1 MLRNA
6 ARSLIMKK
14 KVFVIFPKIL
24 ANGKKIYYYS
34 TYDENGKRRQFSTG
48 CTDEIEATKYVL
60 DLFQK
65 GTLVKNTNLAFD
77 KYAANFFSQNG
88 NYVSSK
94 LQRGFTYS
102 KTYSDKN
109 NAIINKRAIPFFKNK
124 TINLITPK
132 DIEAWLKR
140 EQQTGISNSTLNKR
154 IKILRIIFNEAYRLG
169 DISFNPFTRIQM
181 FCSDTKTKGI
191 FTEDEIRKLFKS
203 TSSKCLWKND
213 LTYLFNLLAV
223 STGMRLGEIQA
234 LRVEDLSK
242 GLITVRHSYD
252 VKYGLKETKTNTV
265 RQIPIT
271 MELYKSILK
280 FLSWRNNGYIFSFN
294 NGVTPISRNYI
305 YKDFYSAM
313 EKIGLSR
320 NKLNERNISFHSYRH
335 TFASILANKN
345 LPELFIRKLTGHA
358 SQEVFNGYTHI
369 ELEELQKALA

>member
-1 MLRNA
+1 
-6 ARSLIMKK
+6 
-14 KVFVIFPKIL
+14 
-24 ANGKKIYYYS
+24 
-34 TYDENGKRRQFSTG
+34 
-48 CTDEIEATKYVL
+48 
-60 DLFQK
+60 
-65 GTLVKNTNLAFD
+65 
-77 KYAANFFSQNG
+77 
-88 NYVSSK
+88 
-94 LQRGFTYS
+94 
-102 KTYSDKN
+102 
-109 NAIINKRAIPFFKNK
+109 
-124 TINLITPK
+124 
-132 DIEAWLKR
+132 
-140 EQQTGISNSTLNKR
+140 
-154 IKILRIIFNEAYRLG
+154 
-169 DISFNPFTRIQM
+169 M

-203 TSSKCLWKND
+203 TSSKCLWRND

-223 STGMRLGEIQA
+223 STGMRLGELQA

-265 RQIPIT
+265 RQIPIS

-320 NKLNERNISFHSYRH
+320 NELNERNISFHSYRH

-358 SQEVFNGYTHI
+358 SKEVFNGYTHI

>member
-24 ANGKKIYYYS
+24 ANEKKIYYYS

-65 GTLVKNTNLAFD
+65 GTLVRNTNLAFD

-102 KTYSDKN
+102 KTCSDKN

-124 TINLITPK
+124 PINLITPK
-132 DIEAWLKR
+132 DIEAWLKL

-154 IKILRIIFNEAYRLG
+154 IKTLRIIFNEAYRLG

-181 FCSDTKTKGI
+181 FCSDTKPKGI
-191 FTEDEIRKLFKS
+191 LTEHEVKQLFKS
-203 TSSKCLWKND
+203 SGSRSLWKND

-234 LRVEDLSK
+234 LRFEDLSK

-271 MELYKSILK
+271 ME
-280 FLSWRNNGYIFSFN
+280 
-294 NGVTPISRNYI
+294 
-305 YKDFYSAM
+305 
-313 EKIGLSR
+313 
-320 NKLNERNISFHSYRH
+320 LNERNISFHSYRH

>member
-1 MLRNA
+1 MFKTGPITRVINSLYRNQQILTFYGIRKSESVS
-6 ARSLIMKK
+6 RSKYNR
-14 KVFVIFPKIL
+14 VEDDAESVKI
-24 ANGKKIYYYS
+24 
-34 TYDENGKRRQFSTG
+34 Q
-48 CTDEIEATKYVL
+48 
-60 DLFQK
+60 
-65 GTLVKNTNLAFD
+65 
-77 KYAANFFSQNG
+77 
-88 NYVSSK
+88 
-94 LQRGFTYS
+94 
-102 KTYSDKN
+102 
-109 NAIINKRAIPFFKNK
+109 
-124 TINLITPK
+124 
-132 DIEAWLKR
+132 
-140 EQQTGISNSTLNKR
+140 QQTVASPIFFWKDLD
-154 IKILRIIFNEAYRLG
+154 IWLYMLAEEVDFNEAYRLG
-169 DISFNPFTRIQM
+169 DISFNPFLRIQM

-265 RQIPIT
+265 RQIPIS

-313 EKIGLSR
+313 KKIGLSR
-320 NKLNERNISFHSYRH
+320 NELNERNISFHSYRH